1 MGSHRERNGSILRG
15 TEMLRSYGSYS
26 YPQGGNRMKTITVFV
41 LGLMVFTCVS
51 CIEYSIKGVVIAKK
65 FEQSQTTAYTLTVM
79 EAVHIREV
87 SVNARLWKLASCGD
101 SLFVSE
107 NNEIKLQKR

>member
-1 MGSHRERNGSILRG
+1 
-15 TEMLRSYGSYS
+15 
-26 YPQGGNRMKTITVFV
+26 MKAPTIFI
-41 LGLMVFTCVS
+41 LGLIACTCVS
-51 CIEYSIKGVVIAKK
+51 CIDYSIKGVVIAKK
-65 FEQSQTTAYTLTVM
+65 FEQSQTTVYTLTVR

-107 NNEIKLQKR
+107 NNEIKLQKK